1 MDNNMNAGL
10 PYHRGV
16 ILQKGRGVGSV
27 FSSLF
32 RTLLPIGKAVIKST
46 PSIIKSTAR
55 SPIGRKLKQ
64 SAKKLA
70 LDTAKNLIE
79 TGDIKKT
86 LKKSVDDSKKE
97 IADAFKSSK
106 DSKKRKLSSSSHC
119 RNKKKYHL
127 LKWSLDQILSIT
139 IFIIGILFLEIK
151 KEQKINSIISM
162 L

>member
-1 MDNNMNAGL
+1 MNTGL

-55 SPIGRKLKQ
+55 SPIGRKLKR

-79 TGDIKKT
+79 TSDIKKT
-86 LKKSVDDSKKE
+86 LKKV
-97 IADAFKSSK
+97 
-106 DSKKRKLSSSSHC
+106 
-119 RNKKKYHL
+119 
-127 LKWSLDQILSIT
+127 
-139 IFIIGILFLEIK
+139 
-151 KEQKINSIISM
+151 
-162 L
+162 

>member
-1 MDNNMNAGL
+1 MNAGL

-32 RTLLPIGKAVIKST
+32 RTLLPLGKAVIKST

-55 SPIGRKLKQ
+55 SPIGRKLKR

-79 TGDIKKT
+79 TGDINKT
-86 LKKSVDDSKKE
+86 LKKSVDD
-97 IADAFKSSK
+97 
-106 DSKKRKLSSSSHC
+106 
-119 RNKKKYHL
+119 
-127 LKWSLDQILSIT
+127 
-139 IFIIGILFLEIK
+139 
-151 KEQKINSIISM
+151 
-162 L
+162 